1 MTVPSAI
8 YASSL
13 KRQMWVQT
21 IAQVFAD
28 KPLMEKIHNEFCN
41 YGFVIYFF
49 FSLFIP
55 CIRWNSSYAIILLSC
70 DNATINLV
78 VSTKFLALLVF
89 IKELTF
95 FFLSKPGWGLQ
106 SLCPPQEEQNLSG
119 KKGCVFH
126 IGTWD
131 SQASAMSVQLNA
143 DSLW

>member
-8 YASSL
+8 YASSR
-13 KRQMWVQT
+13 KRQMWVPT

-49 FSLFIP
+49 FSLFIS

-70 DNATINLV
+70 DNSTINLV

-95 FFLSKPGWGLQ
+95 FFSVSRDEAYRVCALLRRNRTCLARKDVCFTLAR
-106 SLCPPQEEQNLSG
+106 
-119 KKGCVFH
+119 
-126 IGTWD
+126 GTAR
-131 SQASAMSVQLNA
+131 QVQCQC
-143 DSLW
+143 S